1 MNIHEYQAKRIFK
14 DYGIKVANGAVCE
27 NLEQAAFAL
36 GLLNEGAADGNF
48 NGENLGA
55 SLP

>member
-14 DYGIKVANGAVCE
+14 DYGINVANGAVCE

-36 GLLNEGAADGNF
+36 GLLGDSAADC
-48 NGENLGA
+48 L
-55 SLP
+55 